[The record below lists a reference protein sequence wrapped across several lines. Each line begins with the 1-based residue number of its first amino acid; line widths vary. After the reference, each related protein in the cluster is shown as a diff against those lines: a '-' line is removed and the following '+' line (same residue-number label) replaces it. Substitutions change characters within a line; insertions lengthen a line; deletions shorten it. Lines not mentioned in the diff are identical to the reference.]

1 MVAFLAKRL
10 GWGLAVLLSVGVLT
24 FALARLV
31 PADPA
36 SFLAGQ
42 NASTETVERIQS
54 ELGLDRPAL
63 EQFASY
69 FTGILR
75 GDLGQSIRT
84 GRPVAEDLA
93 QFLPA
98 TLELMIAGFF
108 LYMLISFGLA
118 LLALRKPDGMLDKS
132 VRLVTMLGTGI
143 PVFWLGM
150 GLQFI
155 FFYKLG
161 WLPLSSRF
169 PVREIAPAGP
179 TGFLLIDTLVAG
191 NLRGFGLALQHLCLP
206 ALTIVMNLLAVG
218 TRLTRSTLLDEREQP
233 YVRTALGKGLTGRS
247 ILLKHM
253 LRNAANPI
261 LVTTSMQFGYL
272 ISWILM
278 VEVIFE
284 WPGIGLYAYKSF
296 QLFDYAPVIALAL
309 VSTAGFVIINLA
321 VDLVQPLIDPR
332 IRKST

>member
-42 NASTETVERIQS
+42 NASTETVERIRS

-98 TLELMIAGFF
+98 TLELMIAGFSSICLSASAWLF
-108 LYMLISFGLA
+108 LPCA
-118 LLALRKPDGMLDKS
+118 
-132 VRLVTMLGTGI
+132 
-143 PVFWLGM
+143 
-150 GLQFI
+150 
-155 FFYKLG
+155 
-161 WLPLSSRF
+161 SRM
-169 PVREIAPAGP
+169 ACW
-179 TGFLLIDTLVAG
+179 T
-191 NLRGFGLALQHLCLP
+191 
-206 ALTIVMNLLAVG
+206 
-218 TRLTRSTLLDEREQP
+218 
-233 YVRTALGKGLTGRS
+233 
-247 ILLKHM
+247 
-253 LRNAANPI
+253 NPCG
-261 LVTTSMQFGYL
+261 S
-272 ISWILM
+272 
-278 VEVIFE
+278 
-284 WPGIGLYAYKSF
+284 
-296 QLFDYAPVIALAL
+296 
-309 VSTAGFVIINLA
+309 
-321 VDLVQPLIDPR
+321 
-332 IRKST
+332 

>member
-42 NASTETVERIQS
+42 NASTETVERIRS

-155 FFYKLG
+155 F
-161 WLPLSSRF
+161 S
-169 PVREIAPAGP
+169 
-179 TGFLLIDTLVAG
+179 
-191 NLRGFGLALQHLCLP
+191 
-206 ALTIVMNLLAVG
+206 
-218 TRLTRSTLLDEREQP
+218 
-233 YVRTALGKGLTGRS
+233 
-247 ILLKHM
+247 
-253 LRNAANPI
+253 
-261 LVTTSMQFGYL
+261 
-272 ISWILM
+272 ISW
-278 VEVIFE
+278 VGFRSV
-284 WPGIGLYAYKSF
+284 
-296 QLFDYAPVIALAL
+296 LA
-309 VSTAGFVIINLA
+309 F
-321 VDLVQPLIDPR
+321 R
-332 IRKST
+332 

>member
-42 NASTETVERIQS
+42 NASTETVERIRS

-233 YVRTALGKGLTGRS
+233 MSALLWAKADRAEHIVETHAPKCCQSDSGHNLDAVRLPDQLDIDGRS
-247 ILLKHM
+247 N
-253 LRNAANPI
+253 LRMA
-261 LVTTSMQFGYL
+261 GYR
-272 ISWILM
+272 
-278 VEVIFE
+278 
-284 WPGIGLYAYKSF
+284 
-296 QLFDYAPVIALAL
+296 
-309 VSTAGFVIINLA
+309 
-321 VDLVQPLIDPR
+321 PLCL
-332 IRKST
+332 